1 MPLGTLSPRSPLRL
15 LQHAAL
21 LVATAVP
28 VGVLVGQTL
37 EETNEQIAT
46 LKNVF
51 VGLEHYSSKDC
62 VQAIKPFRL
71 AAEQGDATAQFY
83 LGVMYDNGEGV
94 PQDYAEAVKWY
105 RLAAEQGYAS
115 AQFNLG
121 LMYGLGQGVPQDY
134 AEAVKWYRLAAE
146 QGNDF
151 GQFNLGLM
159 YRLGQGVPQDYAR
172 AHKWFNLAASRASA
186 EKNKEYA
193 SGRDLVGKLMTPAQI
208 AEAQRLAREWKP
220 KTWEELKG
228 QVTQ

>member
-51 VGLEHYSSKDC
+51 VGLEHYSSKDY

-121 LMYGLGQGVPQDY
+121 VMYN
-134 AEAVKWYRLAAE
+134 A
-146 QGNDF
+146 
-151 GQFNLGLM
+151 
-159 YRLGQGVPQDYAR
+159 GQGVPQDYAR
-172 AHKWFNLAASRASA
+172 AHKWLNLAASRASA
-186 EKNKEYA
+186 EKNKKYGA
-193 SGRDLVGKLMTPAQI
+193 ARDQVAEKMTAAQI